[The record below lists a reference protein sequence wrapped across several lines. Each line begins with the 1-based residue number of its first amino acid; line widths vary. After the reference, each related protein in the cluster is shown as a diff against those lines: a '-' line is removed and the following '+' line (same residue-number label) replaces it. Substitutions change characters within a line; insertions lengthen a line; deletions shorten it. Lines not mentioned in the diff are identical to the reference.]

1 MQPPM
6 FFEMLRRAGLGA
18 LPVIK
23 LFSADRTLS
32 NDRASALALLRKDF
46 C

>member
-1 MQPPM
+1 M

-32 NDRASALALLRKDF
+32 NDRASTLALLRKDL